1 MYFNPL
7 EIASGDFKVSVPEI
21 PLEFLGAI
29 TSVNF
34 PLGNFL
40 DSTSELTYIP
50 CGMYVKEVSMILFV
64 IIGMF
69 SLIVGIWMLLSPGS
83 FYRFSESL
91 NKKVVTLEEKTSH
104 HAVAASILFI
114 IIGVIF
120 FFIACNVG
128 I

>member
-1 MYFNPL
+1 
-7 EIASGDFKVSVPEI
+7 
-21 PLEFLGAI
+21 
-29 TSVNF
+29 
-34 PLGNFL
+34 
-40 DSTSELTYIP
+40 
-50 CGMYVKEVSMILFV
+50 MYVKEVSMILFV